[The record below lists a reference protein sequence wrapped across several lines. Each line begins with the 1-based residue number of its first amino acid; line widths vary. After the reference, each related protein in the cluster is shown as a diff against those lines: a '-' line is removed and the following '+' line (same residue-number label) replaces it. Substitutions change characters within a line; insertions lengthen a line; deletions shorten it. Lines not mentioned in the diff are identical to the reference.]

1 MPETKKKKHPGVRTK
16 RKVRPELVGD
26 SYQADKKDLK
36 KIRQIAKKRGC
47 SKAEIIR
54 YGVKLAIQVFNA
66 SVAGEESITLDLSE
80 FNGS

>member
-1 MPETKKKKHPGVRTK
+1 MPDTKKKRHPGVRTK

-36 KIRQIAKKRGC
+36 LIRKIAKTNEC

-54 YGVKLAIQVFNA
+54 YGVKLAIMVYGA
-66 SVAGEESITLDLSE
+66 KKAGEESITLPVPQDDDA
-80 FNGS
+80 